1 MAEDAHIPGGPG
13 EDPTI
18 DLTTGAAP
26 DQGPA
31 SGVSALPTGSL
42 AFGARSGSPRL
53 VPGMEIASRYQIEL
67 HLASGGMGQVYRARD
82 LALGL
87 ALAIKTIRPEIAAN
101 PAALRMFKQE
111 ILLARS
117 ISHPNVCRIFDLGC
131 HAEGETELWFLSMEL
146 LAGVTLSSRIRERG
160 RIEPDATLAI
170 AKQLAAALDAA
181 HRAGIV
187 HRDLKCA
194 NVMIVPSTQGE
205 RVVITDFGLAHA
217 VEPSD
222 GASLVELTGE
232 GDGGTDG
239 GNDAAPQPIVGTPAY
254 MAPEQVLGQVV
265 GPPAD
270 LYAFGVVLFEMLT
283 GRLPFEGERAVD
295 VARARLE
302 SDPPPP
308 GSVTGVESPWDDV
321 VLRLL
326 SRDPASRYPT
336 ASDAVLAIEGRPAVS
351 FVRHTLPPERD
362 VFVGR
367 TAELEEIAATLTP
380 GALVTLLGPGGIGK
394 TRLARKYAL
403 GHIDR
408 WPGGVWFCDLS
419 EARTPERLAL
429 AVATSLDVTLVG
441 GDPIASIAVALAD
454 RGRAL
459 VILDNFE
466 QVAAWAEETLG
477 RWMDHAP
484 ECGFLVTSQIRLG
497 LGDERTVSLA
507 SLDPTTTGTEL
518 FLLRARTHRADL
530 DLEGAD
536 RRLVAEIVELL
547 DGIPLA
553 IELAAPRLRILSLS
567 QLRERLGDRFRVL
580 TGATRG
586 RHSTLRATL
595 DWSWDLLPRDEKVAL
610 AQLAVFEDGFSLE
623 AAEDVVRPV
632 ESADSVGSVDFVDR
646 AAKDGC
652 VGADVPSALVTDR
665 SDPFPLVLDL
675 LQALVDKS
683 WIEAR
688 NVSGTP
694 RFSMYQSVH
703 EYLVEKLESAET
715 WTGGPRGLE
724 GEAQRRHAI
733 HFANLGSRES
743 IRTVSSHGGISKL
756 RALRLD
762 LLNLEKA
769 CERAAAFGLSDV
781 ATSTLAAAWTIL
793 ERSGPYSRGT
803 ELADLVLRMDGLPDA
818 ERARALRCA
827 GAAHAASGDT
837 ERAIA
842 FLQEGLGLQRKLG
855 NRRLEAI
862 LLGHLGV
869 ILSEAERSDEARAHY
884 EAALVIHRE
893 VGNRN
898 FEGVVLGN
906 LGILNR
912 AEGRDS
918 EALQNYEEAL
928 RIHRESGDL
937 RSVAIVLG
945 NIGSLLGAANR
956 PDEAR
961 RYLAEAWEVQKQ
973 TGYKNLEINLRISL
987 ASVEA
992 LEGNHAEA
1000 RRLLEESLDLAREI
1014 GSPNAEE
1021 AVRVALRR
1029 VDELAGG

>member
-1 MAEDAHIPGGPG
+1 MAEDTHIPEDPG
-13 EDPTI
+13 DDPTI
-18 DLTTGAAP
+18 DLTTGAVSDHGSAL
-26 DQGPA
+26 GA
-31 SGVSALPTGSL
+31 SALPTSGL
-42 AFGARSGSPRL
+42 AFGVPPTAPGL
-53 VPGMEIASRYQIEL
+53 VPGMEIASRYRIES
-67 HLASGGMGQVYRARD
+67 HLASGGMGQVYRASD
-82 LALGL
+82 LALGVT
-87 ALAIKTIRPEIAAN
+87 LAIKTIRPEIAAN

-131 HAEGETELWFLSMEL
+131 HIEGDTELWFLSMEL
-146 LAGVTLSSRIRERG
+146 LAGVTLASRIRERG
-160 RIEPDATLAI
+160 RIDPDATLAI

-181 HRAGIV
+181 HLAGIV

-194 NVMIVPSTQGE
+194 NVMIVPSAQGE

-222 GASLVELTGE
+222 GGPLVGLAGE
-232 GDGGTDG
+232 GEGEGRGEGGT
-239 GNDAAPQPIVGTPAY
+239 NAAPQPIVGTPAY

-270 LYAFGVVLFEMLT
+270 LYAFGIVLFEMLT
-283 GRLPFEGERAVD
+283 GQLPFEGTSAAE

-302 SDPPPP
+302 SDPPRP
-308 GSVTGVESPWDDV
+308 GAVSGADSPWDPV

-326 SRDPASRYPT
+326 SRDSAARYPT
-336 ASDAVLAIEGRPAVS
+336 ASDAVFAIEGRPAVS
-351 FVRHTLPPERD
+351 SVHHTLPPERD

-367 TAELEEIAATLTP
+367 TAELEEIAASLTP

-394 TRLARKYAL
+394 TRLARRYAL

-419 EARTPERLAL
+419 EAHTPERVAL
-429 AVATSLDVTLVG
+429 AVATALDVTLVG
-441 GDPIASIAVALAD
+441 GDPIASIASALAD

-466 QVAAWAEETLG
+466 QVSAWAEETLG
-477 RWMDHAP
+477 RWMHHAL

-497 LGDERTVSLA
+497 LGSERTVSLS
-507 SLDPTTTGTEL
+507 SLDPSTTGTEL

-530 DLEGAD
+530 DLDSAD
-536 RRLVAEIVELL
+536 RELVAEIVELL

-580 TGATRG
+580 TGSTRG

-595 DWSWDLLPRDEKVAL
+595 DWSWDLLPRDEQVAL

-632 ESADSVGSVDFVDR
+632 ESADSGGSVGPVDFVDR
-646 AAKDGC
+646 AAADDR
-652 VGADVPSALVTDR
+652 VRADVPGARDTDR
-665 SDPFPLVLDL
+665 SGPFPLVLDL

-703 EYLVEKLESAET
+703 EYLVEKLETSET
-715 WTGGPRGLE
+715 WTGGSPNLRAVEAGVAPGLE

-762 LLNLEKA
+762 LPNIEKA
-769 CERAAAFGLSDV
+769 CERAAAFGMSDV
-781 ATSTLAAAWTIL
+781 ATSTLAAAWTTL
-793 ERSGPYSRGT
+793 ERSGPYSRGA
-803 ELADLVLRMDGLPDA
+803 ELAGLVLRMEGLDEA

-827 GAAHAASGDT
+827 GAASPP
-837 ERAIA
+837 RATRSEPSSS
-842 FLQEGLGLQRKLG
+842 F
-855 NRRLEAI
+855 RR
-862 LLGHLGV
+862 
-869 ILSEAERSDEARAHY
+869 ARASA
-884 EAALVIHRE
+884 EAGQPTAGGDPPRTSRRHP
-893 VGNRN
+893 
-898 FEGVVLGN
+898 LG
-906 LGILNR
+906 G
-912 AEGRDS
+912 GT
-918 EALQNYEEAL
+918 
-928 RIHRESGDL
+928 
-937 RSVAIVLG
+937 
-945 NIGSLLGAANR
+945 
-956 PDEAR
+956 AR
-961 RYLAEAWEVQKQ
+961 RSE
-973 TGYKNLEINLRISL
+973 G
-987 ASVEA
+987 A
-992 LEGNHAEA
+992 L
-1000 RRLLEESLDLAREI
+1000 
-1014 GSPNAEE
+1014 
-1021 AVRVALRR
+1021 
-1029 VDELAGG
+1029 